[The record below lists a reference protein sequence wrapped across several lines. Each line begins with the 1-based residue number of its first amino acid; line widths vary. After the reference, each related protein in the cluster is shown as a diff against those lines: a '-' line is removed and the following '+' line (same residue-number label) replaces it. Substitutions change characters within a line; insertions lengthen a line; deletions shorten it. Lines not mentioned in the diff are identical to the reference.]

1 VARCIMPTGEQ
12 NMKKYFM
19 DLHVHIGR
27 SGNGAP
33 VKITASRDLTFAN
46 ITQECKHRKG
56 IDIVGI
62 VDCASPGVIDDI
74 SQLINS
80 GEMKPLKDGGLI
92 YQDKVVI
99 ILGSEIETKESNGG
113 LSHQIAFFPY
123 FEDIKEFSKALSHL
137 VTNVSLSSQNCK
149 ISAQEVFQIINQI
162 GGILI
167 PAHAFTPHKSVY
179 GKCVKRLNEMF
190 SRANLK
196 KIPAIELGLSADTE
210 IADHLKELSE
220 YTFLTN
226 SDAHSLPKI
235 GREYNIIELEK
246 ANFKEMLLALQ
257 RKEGRKITANYGLD
271 PKLGRYHRTFCEI
284 CNYTATSN
292 PPIYK
297 CEKCG
302 SDKIVKGVFDR
313 IVEIGDYQQ
322 SISPSHRP
330 PYYHQVP
337 LEFVPG
343 VGKKTLNKLFGYF
356 GTEMNILHKASY
368 QEISQVIGFEIAQ
381 NIILAR
387 KGLLKLSPG
396 GGGKYG
402 KVKKKEKISG
412 DKNLQL
418 NF

>member
-1 VARCIMPTGEQ
+1 MNT
-12 NMKKYFM
+12 YFM
-19 DLHVHIGR
+19 DFHVHIGR
-27 SGNGAP
+27 SNSGAP

-46 ITQECKHRKG
+46 IAQECKHRKG

-62 VDCASPGVIDDI
+62 VDCASPEVIDDI

-80 GEMKPLKDGGLI
+80 GEMKPLKEGGLI
-92 YQDKVVI
+92 YQDKVTI
-99 ILGSEIETKESNGG
+99 ILGSEIETKEANGG

-123 FEDIKEFSKALSHL
+123 FEDVKEFSKTLSHL

-149 ISAQEVFQIINQI
+149 ISAQEFFKIINRI

-167 PAHAFTPHKSVY
+167 PAHVFTPHKSVY
-179 GKCVKRLNEMF
+179 GKCVKRLKEMF
-190 SRANLK
+190 SRATLK

-210 IADHLKELSE
+210 IADHLKELAE

-246 ANFKEMLLALQ
+246 ANFKEILLALQ
-257 RKEGRKITANYGLD
+257 RKEGRKIIANYGLD
-271 PKLGRYHRTFCEI
+271 PKLGRYHRTFCEV
-284 CNYTATSN
+284 CNYIATSN
-292 PPIYK
+292 PPVYK

-343 VGKKTLNKLFGYF
+343 VGKKTLNKLFDYF

-368 QEISQVIGFEIAQ
+368 QEISQVVGFEIAK

-412 DKNLQL
+412 DKILQL

>member
-1 VARCIMPTGEQ
+1 
-12 NMKKYFM
+12 MKKYFM

-27 SGNGAP
+27 SNSGTP

-46 ITQECKHRKG
+46 IARECKYRKG
-56 IDIVGI
+56 IDLVGI
-62 VDCASPGVIDDI
+62 VDCASPEVIDDI

-80 GEMKPLKDGGLI
+80 GEMKPLKEGGLI
-92 YQDKVVI
+92 YQDKVTI
-99 ILGSEIETKESNGG
+99 ILGSEIETKEKSGG
-113 LSHQIAFFPY
+113 YSHQIAYFPY
-123 FEDIKEFSKALSHL
+123 FEDIKEFSKALSRL

-149 ISAQEVFQIINQI
+149 ISAQEAFQIINRI

-167 PAHAFTPHKSVY
+167 PAHAFTPHKSIY
-179 GKCVKRLNEMF
+179 GNCVKRLREMF
-190 SRANLK
+190 SKSTLK

-210 IADHLKELSE
+210 IADQLKELAQF
-220 YTFLTN
+220 TFLTN

-257 RKEGRKITANYGLD
+257 RKDERKITANYGLD
-271 PKLGRYHRTFCEI
+271 PKLGKYHRTFCEI
-284 CNYTATSN
+284 CNYTTTSN
-292 PPIYK
+292 PPVYK

-322 SISPSHRP
+322 SFSPPHRP
-330 PYYHQVP
+330 SYFHQVP

-343 VGKKTLNKLFGYF
+343 VGKKTLDKLFSYF

-368 QEISQVIGFEIAQ
+368 QEISQVVGFEIAQ
-381 NIILAR
+381 DIILAR

-396 GGGKYG
+396 GGGRYG
-402 KVKKKEKISG
+402 KVKRKEKVSREE
-412 DKNLQL
+412 NLQL

>member
-1 VARCIMPTGEQ
+1 MNT
-12 NMKKYFM
+12 YFM

-27 SGNGAP
+27 SNSGAP
-33 VKITASRDLTFAN
+33 IKITASRDLTFAN
-46 ITQECKHRKG
+46 IARECKYRKG

-62 VDCASPGVIDDI
+62 VDCASPEVIEDI

-80 GEMKPLKDGGLI
+80 GEMKPLKEGGLI
-92 YQDKVVI
+92 YQDKVTI
-99 ILGSEIETKESNGG
+99 ILGSEIETKEANGG
-113 LSHQIAFFPY
+113 LSHQIAYFPY
-123 FEDIKEFSKALSHL
+123 FEDIKEFSKALSLL

-149 ISAQEVFQIINQI
+149 ISAQEAFQIINQI

-179 GKCVKRLNEMF
+179 GNCVRRLPEIF
-190 SRANLK
+190 SRATLK
-196 KIPAIELGLSADTE
+196 KIPAMELGLSADTE
-210 IADHLKELSE
+210 IADHLRELAE

-246 ANFKEMLLALQ
+246 ANFKEILLALQ

-284 CNYTATSN
+284 CNYTATSH
-292 PPIYK
+292 PPVYK

-337 LEFVPG
+337 LEFVPS
-343 VGKKTLNKLFGYF
+343 VGKKTLSKLFGYF
-356 GTEMNILHKASY
+356 GTEMNILHQASY
-368 QEISQVIGFEIAQ
+368 QEISQVVGFEIAQ

-412 DKNLQL
+412 EENLQL

>member
-1 VARCIMPTGEQ
+1 
-12 NMKKYFM
+12 M

-27 SGNGAP
+27 SNSGTP

-46 ITQECKHRKG
+46 IARECKYRKG
-56 IDIVGI
+56 IDLVGI
-62 VDCASPGVIDDI
+62 VDCASPEVIDDI

-80 GEMKPLKDGGLI
+80 GEMKPLKEGGLI
-92 YQDKVVI
+92 YQDKVTI
-99 ILGSEIETKESNGG
+99 ILGSEIETKEKSGG
-113 LSHQIAFFPY
+113 YSHQIAYFPY
-123 FEDIKEFSKALSHL
+123 FEDIKEFSKALSLL

-149 ISAQEVFQIINQI
+149 ISAQEAFQIINRI

-167 PAHAFTPHKSVY
+167 PAHAFTPHKSIY
-179 GKCVKRLNEMF
+179 GNCVKRLREMF
-190 SRANLK
+190 SKSTLK

-210 IADHLKELSE
+210 IADQLKELAQF
-220 YTFLTN
+220 TFLTN

-257 RKEGRKITANYGLD
+257 RKDERKITANYGLD
-271 PKLGRYHRTFCEI
+271 PKLGKYHRTFCEI
-284 CNYTATSN
+284 CNYTTTSN
-292 PPIYK
+292 PPVYK

-322 SISPSHRP
+322 SLPPTHRP
-330 PYYHQVP
+330 SYFHQVP

-343 VGKKTLNKLFGYF
+343 VGKKTLDKLFSYF

-368 QEISQVIGFEIAQ
+368 QEISQVVGFEIAQ
-381 NIILAR
+381 DIILAR

-396 GGGKYG
+396 GGGRYG
-402 KVKKKEKISG
+402 KVKRKEKVSREE
-412 DKNLQL
+412 NLQL

>member
-1 VARCIMPTGEQ
+1 MNT
-12 NMKKYFM
+12 YFM
-19 DLHVHIGR
+19 DFHVHIGR
-27 SGNGAP
+27 SNSGAP

-46 ITQECKHRKG
+46 IAQECKHRKG

-62 VDCASPGVIDDI
+62 VDCASPEVIDDI

-80 GEMKPLKDGGLI
+80 GEMKSLKEGGLI
-92 YQDKVVI
+92 YQDKVTI
-99 ILGSEIETKESNGG
+99 ILGSEIETKEANGG

-123 FEDIKEFSKALSHL
+123 FEDVKEFSKTLSHL

-149 ISAQEVFQIINQI
+149 ISAQEFFKIINRI

-167 PAHAFTPHKSVY
+167 PAHVFTPHKSVY
-179 GKCVKRLNEMF
+179 GKCVKRLKEMF
-190 SRANLK
+190 SRATLK

-210 IADHLKELSE
+210 IADHLKELAE

-235 GREYNIIELEK
+235 GREYNIIELEE
-246 ANFKEMLLALQ
+246 ANFKEILLALQ
-257 RKEGRKITANYGLD
+257 RKEGRKIIANYGLD
-271 PKLGRYHRTFCEI
+271 PKLGRYHRTFCEV
-284 CNYTATSN
+284 CNYIATSN
-292 PPIYK
+292 PPVYK

-337 LEFVPG
+337 LGFVPG
-343 VGKKTLNKLFGYF
+343 VGKKTLNKLFDYF

-368 QEISQVIGFEIAQ
+368 QEISQVVGFEIAK

>member
-1 VARCIMPTGEQ
+1 
-12 NMKKYFM
+12 MKKYFM

-27 SGNGAP
+27 SNSGTP

-46 ITQECKHRKG
+46 IARECKYRKG

-62 VDCASPGVIDDI
+62 VDCASPEVIDDI
-74 SQLINS
+74 SQLVNS
-80 GEMKPLKDGGLI
+80 GEMKPLKEGGLI
-92 YQDKVVI
+92 YQDKVTI
-99 ILGSEIETKESNGG
+99 ILGSEIETKEKSGG
-113 LSHQIAFFPY
+113 YSHQIAYFPY
-123 FEDIKEFSKALSHL
+123 FEDIKEFSKALSRL
-137 VTNVSLSSQNCK
+137 VTNVNLSSQNCK
-149 ISAQEVFQIINQI
+149 ISAQEAFQIINRI

-179 GKCVKRLNEMF
+179 GNCVKRLREMF
-190 SRANLK
+190 SKSTLK

-210 IADHLKELSE
+210 IADRLKELAQF
-220 YTFLTN
+220 TFLTN

-235 GREYNIIELEK
+235 GREYNIIDLEK

-257 RKEGRKITANYGLD
+257 RKDERKITANYGLD
-271 PKLGRYHRTFCEI
+271 PKLGKYHRTFCEI
-284 CNYTATSN
+284 CNYTTTSN
-292 PPIYK
+292 PPVYK

-322 SISPSHRP
+322 SLPPSHRP
-330 PYYHQVP
+330 SYFHQVP

-343 VGKKTLNKLFGYF
+343 VGKKTLDRLFSYF

-368 QEISQVIGFEIAQ
+368 QEISQVVGFEIAQ
-381 NIILAR
+381 DIILAR

-396 GGGKYG
+396 GGGRYG
-402 KVKKKEKISG
+402 KVKQKEKVSREE
-412 DKNLQL
+412 NLQL

>member
-1 VARCIMPTGEQ
+1 MNT
-12 NMKKYFM
+12 YFM
-19 DLHVHIGR
+19 DFHVHIGR
-27 SGNGAP
+27 SGSGAP

-46 ITQECKHRKG
+46 IARECKYRKG

-62 VDCASPGVIDDI
+62 VDCASPEVIDDI
-74 SQLINS
+74 SQLINN
-80 GEMKPLKDGGLI
+80 GEMKPLKEGGLI
-92 YQDKVVI
+92 YQDEVTI

-123 FEDIKEFSKALSHL
+123 FEDIKEFSKTLSHL

-149 ISAQEVFQIINQI
+149 ISAQEFFKIINRI

-167 PAHAFTPHKSVY
+167 PAHVFTPHKSVY
-179 GKCVKRLNEMF
+179 GKCVKRLKEMF
-190 SRANLK
+190 SRTTLK

-210 IADHLKELSE
+210 IADHLKELAE

-246 ANFKEMLLALQ
+246 ANFKEILLALQ
-257 RKEGRKITANYGLD
+257 RKEGRRIIANYGLD
-271 PKLGRYHRTFCEI
+271 PKLGRYHRTFCEV
-284 CNYTATSN
+284 CNYIATSN
-292 PPIYK
+292 PPVYK

-313 IVEIGDYQQ
+313 IVEIGDCRQ
-322 SISPSHRP
+322 SVSPSHRP

-343 VGKKTLNKLFGYF
+343 VGKKTLNKLFDYF
-356 GTEMNILHKASY
+356 GTEMNVLHKASY
-368 QEISQVIGFEIAQ
+368 QEISQVVGFEIAK

-387 KGLLKLSPG
+387 KGLLNLSPG

-402 KVKKKEKISG
+402 KVKKKEKIFE
-412 DKNLQL
+412 DKNLHL

>member
-1 VARCIMPTGEQ
+1 
-12 NMKKYFM
+12 M

-27 SGNGAP
+27 SNSGTT

-46 ITQECKHRKG
+46 IARECKYRKG

-62 VDCASPGVIDDI
+62 VDCASPEVIDDI

-80 GEMKPLKDGGLI
+80 GEMKPLKEGGLI
-92 YQDKVVI
+92 YQDKVTI
-99 ILGSEIETKESNGG
+99 ILGSEVETKEKSGG
-113 LSHQIAFFPY
+113 YSHQIAYFPY
-123 FEDIKEFSKALSHL
+123 FEDIKEFSKALSRL

-149 ISAQEVFQIINQI
+149 ISAQEAFQIINQI

-179 GKCVKRLNEMF
+179 GNCVKRLREMF
-190 SRANLK
+190 SKSTLK

-210 IADHLKELSE
+210 IADRLKELAQF
-220 YTFLTN
+220 TFLTN

-235 GREYNIIELEK
+235 GREYNIIDLEK
-246 ANFKEMLLALQ
+246 VNFKEMLLALQ
-257 RKEGRKITANYGLD
+257 RKDERKITANYGLD
-271 PKLGRYHRTFCEI
+271 PKLGKYHRTFCEI
-284 CNYTATSN
+284 CNYTTTSN
-292 PPIYK
+292 PPVYK

-322 SISPSHRP
+322 SLPPPHRP
-330 PYYHQVP
+330 SYFHQVP

-343 VGKKTLNKLFGYF
+343 VGKKTLDRLFSYF

-368 QEISQVIGFEIAQ
+368 QEISQVVGFEIAQ
-381 NIILAR
+381 DIILAR

-396 GGGKYG
+396 GGGRYG
-402 KVKKKEKISG
+402 KVKQKEKVSREE
-412 DKNLQL
+412 NLQL

>member
-1 VARCIMPTGEQ
+1 MNT
-12 NMKKYFM
+12 YFM
-19 DLHVHIGR
+19 DFHVHIGR
-27 SGNGAP
+27 SNSGAP

-46 ITQECKHRKG
+46 IAQECKHRKG

-62 VDCASPGVIDDI
+62 VDCASPEVIDDI

-80 GEMKPLKDGGLI
+80 GEMKPLKEGGLI
-92 YQDKVVI
+92 YQDKVTI
-99 ILGSEIETKESNGG
+99 ILGSEIETKEANGG

-123 FEDIKEFSKALSHL
+123 FEDVKEFSKTLSHL

-149 ISAQEVFQIINQI
+149 ISAQEFFKIINRI

-167 PAHAFTPHKSVY
+167 PAHVFTPHKSVY
-179 GKCVKRLNEMF
+179 GKCVKRLKEMF
-190 SRANLK
+190 SRATLK

-210 IADHLKELSE
+210 IADHLKELAE

-246 ANFKEMLLALQ
+246 ANFKEILLALQ
-257 RKEGRKITANYGLD
+257 RKEGRRIIANYGLD
-271 PKLGRYHRTFCEI
+271 PKLGRYHRTFCEV
-284 CNYTATSN
+284 CNYIATSN
-292 PPIYK
+292 PPVYK

-313 IVEIGDYQQ
+313 IVEIGDYPQ

-343 VGKKTLNKLFGYF
+343 VGKKTLNKLFDYF

-368 QEISQVIGFEIAQ
+368 QEISQVVGFEIAK

-387 KGLLKLSPG
+387 KGLLKLNPG

-412 DKNLQL
+412 DKILQL

>member
-1 VARCIMPTGEQ
+1 
-12 NMKKYFM
+12 MKKYFM
-19 DLHVHIGR
+19 DFHVHIGR
-27 SGNGAP
+27 SNSGAP

-46 ITQECKHRKG
+46 IAWECKHRKG

-80 GEMKPLKDGGLI
+80 GEMKSPLKDGGLI

-179 GKCVKRLNEMF
+179 GKCVKRLKEMF
-190 SRANLK
+190 SRTTLK

-246 ANFKEMLLALQ
+246 ANFKEVLLALQ
-257 RKEGRKITANYGLD
+257 RKEGRKITA
-271 PKLGRYHRTFCEI
+271 
-284 CNYTATSN
+284 TSN
-292 PPIYK
+292 PPVYK

-313 IVEIGDYQQ
+313 IVEIGDHQQ

-330 PYYHQVP
+330 PYYHQIP

-368 QEISQVIGFEIAQ
+368 QEISQVVGFEIAQ

-387 KGLLKLSPG
+387 KGLLNLSPG

>member
-1 VARCIMPTGEQ
+1 
-12 NMKKYFM
+12 MKKYFM
-19 DLHVHIGR
+19 DFHVHIGR
-27 SGNGAP
+27 SNSGAP

-46 ITQECKHRKG
+46 IARECKYRKG

-62 VDCASPGVIDDI
+62 VDCASPEVINDI

-80 GEMKPLKDGGLI
+80 GEMKPLKEGGLI
-92 YQDKVVI
+92 YQDKVTI
-99 ILGSEIETKESNGG
+99 ILGSEIETKEEGG
-113 LSHQIAFFPY
+113 GHSHQIAYFPY
-123 FEDIKEFSKALSHL
+123 FEDVKEFSKALSLL

-149 ISAQEVFQIINQI
+149 ISAQKAFRIINQI

-167 PAHAFTPHKSVY
+167 PAHAFTPHKSIY
-179 GKCVKRLNEMF
+179 GNCVRRLPEIF
-190 SRANLK
+190 SRSALK
-196 KIPAIELGLSADTE
+196 RIPAIELGLSADTE

-235 GREYNIIELEK
+235 GREYNIIKLEK
-246 ANFKEMLLALQ
+246 ANFKEILLALK

-292 PPIYK
+292 PPVYK

-313 IVEIGDYQQ
+313 IVEIGDCQQ

-330 PYYHQVP
+330 VYYHQVP

-343 VGKKTLNKLFGYF
+343 VGKKTLDKLFGYF
-356 GTEMNILHKASY
+356 GTEMNILHKASH
-368 QEISQVIGFEIAQ
+368 QEISQVVGFEIAQ

-402 KVKKKEKISG
+402 KVKKKGKISG

>member
-1 VARCIMPTGEQ
+1 M
-12 NMKKYFM
+12 NKYFM
-19 DLHVHIGR
+19 DFHVHIGR
-27 SGNGAP
+27 SNSGAP

-46 ITQECKHRKG
+46 IARECKHRKG

-62 VDCASPGVIDDI
+62 VDCASPEVIDDI

-92 YQDKVVI
+92 YQDKVTI
-99 ILGSEIETKESNGG
+99 ILGSEIETKEANGG

-123 FEDIKEFSKALSHL
+123 FEDIKEFSKTLSHL

-149 ISAQEVFQIINQI
+149 ISAQEFFKIINRI

-167 PAHAFTPHKSVY
+167 PAHVFTPHKSVY
-179 GKCVKRLNEMF
+179 GKCVKRLKEMF
-190 SRANLK
+190 SKATLK
-196 KIPAIELGLSADTE
+196 KIPAIELGLSADTA
-210 IADHLKELSE
+210 IADHLRELAE

-246 ANFKEMLLALQ
+246 ANFKEILLALQ
-257 RKEGRKITANYGLD
+257 RKEGRRIIANYGLD
-271 PKLGRYHRTFCEI
+271 SKLGRYHRTFCEV

-292 PPIYK
+292 PPVYK

-313 IVEIGDYQQ
+313 IVEIGDSQQ

-330 PYYHQVP
+330 PYHHQVP

-343 VGKKTLNKLFGYF
+343 VGKKTLDRLFSYF
-356 GTEMNILHKASY
+356 GTEMNILHEASY
-368 QEISQVIGFEIAQ
+368 QEISQVVGFEIAK

-402 KVKKKEKISG
+402 KVKKKVKISE
-412 DKNLQL
+412 DKKLQL

>member
-1 VARCIMPTGEQ
+1 
-12 NMKKYFM
+12 M
-19 DLHVHIGR
+19 DFHVHIGR
-27 SGNGAP
+27 SNSGSP

-46 ITQECKHRKG
+46 IARECKYRKG

-62 VDCASPGVIDDI
+62 VDCASPEVINDI
-74 SQLINS
+74 SQLMNS

-92 YQDKVVI
+92 YQDQVTI
-99 ILGSEIETKESNGG
+99 ILGAEIETKERDGG
-113 LSHQIAFFPY
+113 SSHQIAYFPY
-123 FEDIKEFSKALSHL
+123 FEDIKEFSKILSSL
-137 VTNVSLSSQNCK
+137 VTNVSLSSQNCR
-149 ISAQEVFQIINQI
+149 ISAQEAFKIIDQT

-179 GKCVKRLNEMF
+179 GNCVKRLGEMF
-190 SRANLK
+190 NKSTLK
-196 KIPAIELGLSADTE
+196 KISAIELGLSANTE
-210 IADHLKELSE
+210 IADRLKELAQF
-220 YTFLTN
+220 TFLTN

-246 ANFKEMLLALQ
+246 ANFKEILLALQ

-271 PKLGRYHRTFCEI
+271 PKLGKYHRTFCEI
-284 CNYTATSN
+284 CNYTTTSN

-302 SDKIVKGVFDR
+302 SDKVVKGVFDR

-322 SISPSHRP
+322 SFSPPHRP
-330 PYYHQVP
+330 PYFQQVP

-343 VGKKTLNKLFGYF
+343 VGKKTLEKLFSYY
-356 GTEMNILHKASY
+356 GTEMHILHKASF
-368 QEISQVIGFEIAQ
+368 QEISQVVGFEIAQ

-396 GGGKYG
+396 GGGRYG
-402 KVKKKEKISG
+402 KVKLNEKKSKAE
-412 DKNLQL
+412 NLQL
-418 NF
+418 NL

>member
-1 VARCIMPTGEQ
+1 
-12 NMKKYFM
+12 MKKYFM

-27 SGNGAP
+27 SNSGTP

-46 ITQECKHRKG
+46 IARECKYRKG

-62 VDCASPGVIDDI
+62 VDCASPEVIDDI

-80 GEMKPLKDGGLI
+80 GEMKPLKEGGLI
-92 YQDKVVI
+92 YQDKVTI
-99 ILGSEIETKESNGG
+99 ILGSEIETKEKSGG
-113 LSHQIAFFPY
+113 YSHQIAYFPY
-123 FEDIKEFSKALSHL
+123 FEDIKEFSKALSRL

-149 ISAQEVFQIINQI
+149 ISAQEAFQIINRI

-179 GKCVKRLNEMF
+179 GNCVKRLREMF
-190 SRANLK
+190 SKSTLK

-210 IADHLKELSE
+210 IADRLKELAQF
-220 YTFLTN
+220 TFLTN

-235 GREYNIIELEK
+235 GREYNIIDLEK

-257 RKEGRKITANYGLD
+257 RKDERKITANYGLD
-271 PKLGRYHRTFCEI
+271 PKLGKYHRTFCEI
-284 CNYTATSN
+284 CNYTTTSN
-292 PPIYK
+292 PPVYK

-322 SISPSHRP
+322 SLPPPPHRP
-330 PYYHQVP
+330 SYFHQVP

-343 VGKKTLNKLFGYF
+343 VGKKTLDRLFSYF
-356 GTEMNILHKASY
+356 GTEMNIFKASY
-368 QEISQVIGFEIAQ
+368 QEISQVVGFEIAQ
-381 NIILAR
+381 DIILAR

-396 GGGKYG
+396 GGGRYG
-402 KVKKKEKISG
+402 KVKQKEKVSREE
-412 DKNLQL
+412 NLQL

>member
-1 VARCIMPTGEQ
+1 
-12 NMKKYFM
+12 MKKYFM
-19 DLHVHIGR
+19 DFHVHIGR
-27 SGNGAP
+27 SISGAP
-33 VKITASRDLTFAN
+33 IKITASRDLTFAN
-46 ITQECKHRKG
+46 IARECKYRKG

-62 VDCASPGVIDDI
+62 VDCASPDVIDDI

-80 GEMKPLKDGGLI
+80 KEIKPLKEGGLI
-92 YQDKVVI
+92 YQDKVTI
-99 ILGSEIETKESNGG
+99 ILGSEIETKEKEGG
-113 LSHQIAFFPY
+113 YSHQIAYFPY
-123 FEDIKEFSKALSHL
+123 FEDIKKFSKLLSQL

-149 ISAQEVFQIINQI
+149 ISAQEAFQIINQI

-179 GKCVKRLNEMF
+179 GNCVRRLPEMF
-190 SRANLK
+190 SRSTLK

-210 IADHLKELSE
+210 IADKLEELAK

-246 ANFKEMLLALQ
+246 ANFKEILLSLQ
-257 RKEGRKITANYGLD
+257 RKEGRKITANYGLN
-271 PKLGRYHRTFCEI
+271 PKLGKYHRTFCEI
-284 CNYTATSN
+284 CNCTASSI
-292 PPIYK
+292 PPVYK

-302 SDKIVKGVFDR
+302 SPKTVKGVLDR
-313 IVEIGDYQQ
+313 IVEIGDYQKF
-322 SISPSHRP
+322 IPPPHRP

-343 VGKKTLNKLFGYF
+343 VGKKTLNKLYSYF

-368 QEISQVIGFEIAQ
+368 QEISQVVGFEIAQ
-381 NIILAR
+381 NIIFAR
-387 KGLLKLSPG
+387 KGLLKLSSG

-402 KVKKKEKISG
+402 KVKKKEKIS
-412 DKNLQL
+412 DIEKLQL

>member
-1 VARCIMPTGEQ
+1 MNT
-12 NMKKYFM
+12 YFM
-19 DLHVHIGR
+19 DFHVHIGR
-27 SGNGAP
+27 SNSGAP

-46 ITQECKHRKG
+46 IAQECKHRKG

-62 VDCASPGVIDDI
+62 VDCASPEVIDDI

-80 GEMKPLKDGGLI
+80 GEMKPLKEGGLI
-92 YQDKVVI
+92 YQDKVTI
-99 ILGSEIETKESNGG
+99 ILGSEIETKEANGG

-123 FEDIKEFSKALSHL
+123 FEDVKEFSKTLSHL
-137 VTNVSLSSQNCK
+137 VTNVNLSSQNCK
-149 ISAQEVFQIINQI
+149 ISAQEFFKIINRI

-167 PAHAFTPHKSVY
+167 PAHVFTPHKSVY
-179 GKCVKRLNEMF
+179 GKCVKRLKEMF
-190 SRANLK
+190 SRATLK

-210 IADHLKELSE
+210 IADHLKELAE

-246 ANFKEMLLALQ
+246 ANFKEILLALQ
-257 RKEGRKITANYGLD
+257 RKEGRRIIANYGLD
-271 PKLGRYHRTFCEI
+271 PKLGRYHRTFCEV
-284 CNYTATSN
+284 CNYIATSN
-292 PPIYK
+292 PPVYK

-343 VGKKTLNKLFGYF
+343 VGKKTLNKLFDYF

-368 QEISQVIGFEIAQ
+368 QEISQVVGFEIAK

>member
-1 VARCIMPTGEQ
+1 
-12 NMKKYFM
+12 MKKYFM
-19 DLHVHIGR
+19 DFHVHIGR
-27 SGNGAP
+27 SNSGAP

-46 ITQECKHRKG
+46 IAQECKHRKG

-62 VDCASPGVIDDI
+62 VDCASPEVIDDI

-92 YQDKVVI
+92 YQDKVTI
-99 ILGSEIETKESNGG
+99 ILGSEIETKEANGG

-123 FEDIKEFSKALSHL
+123 FEDIKEFSKTLSHL

-149 ISAQEVFQIINQI
+149 ISAQEFFKIINRI

-167 PAHAFTPHKSVY
+167 PAHVFTPHKSVY
-179 GKCVKRLNEMF
+179 GKCVKRLKEMF
-190 SRANLK
+190 SRATLK

-235 GREYNIIELEK
+235 GREYNIVELEK
-246 ANFKEMLLALQ
+246 ANFKEILLALQ
-257 RKEGRKITANYGLD
+257 RKEGRRIIANYGLD

-292 PPIYK
+292 PPVYK

-343 VGKKTLNKLFGYF
+343 VGKKTLNKLFDYF

-368 QEISQVIGFEIAQ
+368 QEISQVVGFEIAR
-381 NIILAR
+381 NIVLAR
-387 KGLLKLSPG
+387 KGLLNLSPG

>member
-1 VARCIMPTGEQ
+1 
-12 NMKKYFM
+12 M
-19 DLHVHIGR
+19 DFHVHIGR
-27 SGNGAP
+27 SNSGSP

-46 ITQECKHRKG
+46 IAKECKYRKG

-62 VDCASPGVIDDI
+62 VDCASPEVINDI
-74 SQLINS
+74 SQLMNS

-92 YQDKVVI
+92 YQDQVTI
-99 ILGSEIETKESNGG
+99 ILGAEIETKEKDGG
-113 LSHQIAFFPY
+113 SSHQIAYFPY
-123 FEDIKEFSKALSHL
+123 FEDIKEFSKVLSSL
-137 VTNVSLSSQNCK
+137 VTNVSLSSQNCR
-149 ISAQEVFQIINQI
+149 ISAQEAFEIIDQI

-179 GKCVKRLNEMF
+179 GNCVKRLGEMF
-190 SRANLK
+190 NKSTLK
-196 KIPAIELGLSADTE
+196 KISAIELGLSADTE
-210 IADHLKELSE
+210 IADRLKELAQH
-220 YTFLTN
+220 TFLTN

-246 ANFKEMLLALQ
+246 ANFKEILLALQ

-271 PKLGRYHRTFCEI
+271 PKLGKYHRTFCEI
-284 CNYTATSN
+284 CNYTTTSN

-322 SISPSHRP
+322 SFSPPHRP
-330 PYYHQVP
+330 PYFHQVP

-343 VGKKTLNKLFGYF
+343 VGKKTLEKLFSYY
-356 GTEMNILHKASY
+356 GTEMHILHKASY
-368 QEISQVIGFEIAQ
+368 QEISQVVGFEIAQ

-396 GGGKYG
+396 GGGRYG
-402 KVKKKEKISG
+402 KVKLNEKKAKAE
-412 DKNLQL
+412 NLQL
-418 NF
+418 NL

>member
-1 VARCIMPTGEQ
+1 MNT
-12 NMKKYFM
+12 YFM
-19 DLHVHIGR
+19 DFHVHIGR
-27 SGNGAP
+27 SNSGAP

-46 ITQECKHRKG
+46 IAQECKHRKG

-62 VDCASPGVIDDI
+62 VDCASPEVIDDI

-80 GEMKPLKDGGLI
+80 GEMKPLKEGGLI
-92 YQDKVVI
+92 YQDKVTI
-99 ILGSEIETKESNGG
+99 ILGSEIETKEANGG

-123 FEDIKEFSKALSHL
+123 FEDVKEFSKTLSHL
-137 VTNVSLSSQNCK
+137 VTNVNLSSQNCK
-149 ISAQEVFQIINQI
+149 ISAQEFFKIINRI

-167 PAHAFTPHKSVY
+167 PAHVFTPHKSVY
-179 GKCVKRLNEMF
+179 GKCVKRLKEMF
-190 SRANLK
+190 SRATLK

-210 IADHLKELSE
+210 IADHLKELAE

-246 ANFKEMLLALQ
+246 ANFKEILLALQ
-257 RKEGRKITANYGLD
+257 RKEGRKIIANYGLD
-271 PKLGRYHRTFCEI
+271 PKLGRYHRTFCEV
-284 CNYTATSN
+284 CNYIATSN
-292 PPIYK
+292 PPVYK

-343 VGKKTLNKLFGYF
+343 VGKKTLNKLFDYF

-368 QEISQVIGFEIAQ
+368 QEISQVVGFEIAK

-402 KVKKKEKISG
+402 MVKKKEKISG

>member
-1 VARCIMPTGEQ
+1 MF
-12 NMKKYFM
+12 N
-19 DLHVHIGR
+19 R
-27 SGNGAP
+27 SA
-33 VKITASRDLTFAN
+33 
-46 ITQECKHRKG
+46 
-56 IDIVGI
+56 
-62 VDCASPGVIDDI
+62 
-74 SQLINS
+74 
-80 GEMKPLKDGGLI
+80 
-92 YQDKVVI
+92 
-99 ILGSEIETKESNGG
+99 
-113 LSHQIAFFPY
+113 
-123 FEDIKEFSKALSHL
+123 
-137 VTNVSLSSQNCK
+137 
-149 ISAQEVFQIINQI
+149 
-162 GGILI
+162 
-167 PAHAFTPHKSVY
+167 
-179 GKCVKRLNEMF
+179 
-190 SRANLK
+190 LK

-246 ANFKEMLLALQ
+246 ANFKEIFLALQ

-271 PKLGRYHRTFCEI
+271 
-284 CNYTATSN
+284 
-292 PPIYK
+292 
-297 CEKCG
+297 
-302 SDKIVKGVFDR
+302 
-313 IVEIGDYQQ
+313 
-322 SISPSHRP
+322 SHRP

-343 VGKKTLNKLFGYF
+343 VGKKTLNKLFDYF

-368 QEISQVIGFEIAQ
+368 QEISQVVGFEIAQ

-387 KGLLKLSPG
+387 KGLLELSSG

>member
-1 VARCIMPTGEQ
+1 
-12 NMKKYFM
+12 MKKYFM
-19 DLHVHIGR
+19 DFHVHIGR
-27 SGNGAP
+27 SNSGAP
-33 VKITASRDLTFAN
+33 VKITASRNLTFAN
-46 ITQECKHRKG
+46 IARECKYRKG

-62 VDCASPGVIDDI
+62 VDCASPEVINDI
-74 SQLINS
+74 SQLMNS
-80 GEMKPLKDGGLI
+80 GEMRPLKGGGLI
-92 YQDKVVI
+92 YQDQVTI
-99 ILGSEIETKESNGG
+99 ILGAEIETKEKDGG
-113 LSHQIAFFPY
+113 SSHQIAYFPY
-123 FEDIKEFSKALSHL
+123 FEDIKDFSKVLSSL
-137 VTNVSLSSQNCK
+137 VTNVNLSSQNCG
-149 ISAQEVFQIINQI
+149 ISAQEAFKIIDQI

-167 PAHAFTPHKSVY
+167 PAHAFTPHKSIY
-179 GKCVKRLNEMF
+179 GNCVRRLGEMF
-190 SRANLK
+190 TRSTLK

-210 IADHLKELSE
+210 IADRLKELAQ
-220 YTFLTN
+220 YTFLSN

-235 GREYNIIELEK
+235 GREYNIIELEE
-246 ANFKEMLLALQ
+246 ANFKEILLALQ
-257 RKEGRKITANYGLD
+257 RKEGRKIIANYGLD
-271 PKLGRYHRTFCEI
+271 PKLGKYHRTFCEI
-284 CNYTATSN
+284 CNYTTTSK

-302 SDKIVKGVFDR
+302 SDKVVKGVFDR

-322 SISPSHRP
+322 SFSPSHRP
-330 PYYHQVP
+330 PYFHQVP

-343 VGKKTLNKLFGYF
+343 VGKKTLNKLFDYF
-356 GTEMNILHKASY
+356 GTEMNVLHKASY
-368 QEISQVIGFEIAQ
+368 QEISQVVGFEIAQ

>member
-1 VARCIMPTGEQ
+1 
-12 NMKKYFM
+12 MKKYFM
-19 DLHVHIGR
+19 DFHVHIGR
-27 SGNGAP
+27 SNSGAP

-46 ITQECKHRKG
+46 IARECKHRKG

-62 VDCASPGVIDDI
+62 VDCASPEVIDDI

-99 ILGSEIETKESNGG
+99 ILGSEVETKEANGG

-123 FEDIKEFSKALSHL
+123 FEDIKEFSKVLSHL
-137 VTNVSLSSQNCK
+137 VTNVNLSSQNCK
-149 ISAQEVFQIINQI
+149 ISAQEFFKIINRI

-167 PAHAFTPHKSVY
+167 PAHVFTPHKSVY
-179 GKCVKRLNEMF
+179 GKCVKRLKEMF
-190 SRANLK
+190 SRATLK

-246 ANFKEMLLALQ
+246 ANFKEILLALQ
-257 RKEGRKITANYGLD
+257 RKEGRKIIANYGLD

-284 CNYTATSN
+284 CNYTATNN
-292 PPIYK
+292 PPVYK

-313 IVEIGDYQQ
+313 IVEIRDYQQ

-337 LEFVPG
+337 LEFIPG
-343 VGKKTLNKLFGYF
+343 VGKKTLNKLFDYF
-356 GTEMNILHKASY
+356 GTEMNVLHEASY
-368 QEISQVIGFEIAQ
+368 QEISQIVGFEIAQ
-381 NIILAR
+381 NINLAR
-387 KGLLKLSPG
+387 KGLLNLSPG

-412 DKNLQL
+412 DKNSQL
-418 NF
+418 NI

>member
-1 VARCIMPTGEQ
+1 MNT
-12 NMKKYFM
+12 YFM
-19 DLHVHIGR
+19 DFHVHIGR
-27 SGNGAP
+27 SNSGAP

-46 ITQECKHRKG
+46 IAQECKHRKG

-62 VDCASPGVIDDI
+62 VDCASPEVIDDI

-80 GEMKPLKDGGLI
+80 GEMKPLKEGGLI
-92 YQDKVVI
+92 YQDKVTI
-99 ILGSEIETKESNGG
+99 ILGSEIETKEANGG

-123 FEDIKEFSKALSHL
+123 FEDVKEFSKTLSHL

-149 ISAQEVFQIINQI
+149 ISAQEFFKIINRI

-167 PAHAFTPHKSVY
+167 PAHVFTPHKSVY
-179 GKCVKRLNEMF
+179 GKCVKRLKEMF
-190 SRANLK
+190 NRATLK

-210 IADHLKELSE
+210 IADHLKELAE

-246 ANFKEMLLALQ
+246 ANFKEILLALQ
-257 RKEGRKITANYGLD
+257 RKEGRRIIANYGLD
-271 PKLGRYHRTFCEI
+271 PKLGRYHRTFCEV
-284 CNYTATSN
+284 CNYIATSN
-292 PPIYK
+292 PPVYK

-343 VGKKTLNKLFGYF
+343 VGKKTLNKLFDYF

-368 QEISQVIGFEIAQ
+368 QEISQVVGFEIAK

-412 DKNLQL
+412 DKILQL